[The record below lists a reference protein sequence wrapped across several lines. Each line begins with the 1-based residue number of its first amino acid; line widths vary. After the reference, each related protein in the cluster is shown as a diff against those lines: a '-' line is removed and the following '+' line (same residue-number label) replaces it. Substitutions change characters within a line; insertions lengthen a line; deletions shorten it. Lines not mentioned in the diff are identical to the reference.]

1 MNVELILWAI
11 YLSGVILANII
22 AWNDVYIESV
32 KKRIPFYIYASNLDV
47 ILNVLMFSLGSWFAL
62 CISDNKC

>member
-1 MNVELILWAI
+1 MDAENIFLMI
-11 YLSGVILANII
+11 YLSGVFLANII
-22 AWNDVYIESV
+22 AWNNVYFESV
-32 KKRIPFYIYASNLDV
+32 EKRIPFYIYASNLDV

>member
-1 MNVELILWAI
+1 MDVEVILWAI

-22 AWNDVYIESV
+22 AWNDVYIESLE
-32 KKRIPFYIYASNLDV
+32 KRIPFYIYASNLDV

>member
-1 MNVELILWAI
+1 MNVEVILWAI